1 MRYQAGAWER
11 AFLWWCTIEAN
22 VVVFSEKCLL
32 FFDLTP
38 ATQFHSRRKMVKLLA
53 ARSVWYPLKTISRKV
68 TLGV

>member
-11 AFLWWCTIEAN
+11 AFCGGVRLKQN